1 MASRPLRIA
10 WLGPAPG
17 GHAGVRGVAAEL
29 LGGLARRGHR
39 IDCFLPAAEGQSTVR
54 IAGSEEI
61 DFGEGNL
68 AFGDNVTL
76 IWGTSRWQWNRW
88 YSRGKVAAFAS
99 GALARGVASLRLRRE
114 IARRH
119 RRQPYDLIYQF
130 SSIETPGVPP
140 GLARAVPL
148 VIHPETHIAGELRWL
163 IAERRLALRCQPA
176 YVFAAVAALMFVRTR
191 VQRRAI
197 RRARLL
203 ICISGVFRD
212 HLVRDY
218 GFPRERTVVVPN
230 PIRVDRF
237 AALDAR
243 VTTLPIGDL
252 PASPPIDDQPAHR
265 QPTGDPPGGDRP
277 VGEPPV
283 VLVLGR
289 ISVRKGVE
297 DVVAVARILLARG
310 IAVRIRIAGGPS
322 LWSDYTRLLD
332 DLPREN
338 AEYIGSV
345 SAGEVARLLR
355 ESDVLLQVSKY
366 EPFGLTVGE
375 ALSAGVPVVATTE
388 VGAAENVDRSVL
400 TTVSPGDVQGMASA
414 IAATI
419 ARLRANPEKIR
430 SRARAEADRLFATE
444 TVCEQISVA
453 LERLVGEHK

>member
-17 GHAGVRGVAAEL
+17 GYAGVRGVAAEL

-39 IDCFLPAAEGQSTVR
+39 VDCFLPAAEGQSTVR
-54 IAGSEEI
+54 IAGSEDI

-114 IARRH
+114 ITRRH

-140 GLARAVPL
+140 GLARTVPL

-176 YVFAAVAALMFVRTR
+176 YVFAAIATLMFLRTR

-203 ICISGVFRD
+203 ICISSVFRD
-212 HLVRDY
+212 HLVHDY

-230 PIRVDRF
+230 PICVGRF
-237 AALDAR
+237 PALDAGA
-243 VTTLPIGDL
+243 TAPPIGDP
-252 PASPPIDDQPAHR
+252 PA
-265 QPTGDPPGGDRP
+265 TDPPVEDRP

-297 DVVAVARILLARG
+297 NVVAVARMLLERG

-322 LWSDYTRLLD
+322 LWSDYTKLLD
-332 DLPREN
+332 DLPRQN
-338 AEYIGSV
+338 AEYLGSV

-375 ALSAGVPVVATTE
+375 ALSARVPVVATTE

-400 TTVSPGDVQGMASA
+400 TTVRPDDVEGMARA
-414 IAATI
+414 IVATI
-419 ARLRANPEKIR
+419 ERLRANPEEIR
-430 SRARAEADRLFATE
+430 SKARSEADRLFATE

-453 LERLVGEHK
+453 LERLVDW

>member
-1 MASRPLRIA
+1 MASSPLRIA

-17 GHAGVRGVAAEL
+17 GYAGVRGVAAEL

-54 IAGSEEI
+54 IAGSEDI

-68 AFGDNVTL
+68 AFGENVTL

-99 GALARGVASLRLRRE
+99 GALARGIASLRLRRE
-114 IARRH
+114 ITRRH

-140 GLARAVPL
+140 GLARTVPL

-176 YVFAAVAALMFVRTR
+176 YVFAAVATLMFLRTR

-203 ICISGVFRD
+203 ICISSVFRD

-218 GFPRERTVVVPN
+218 GFPVERTVVVPN
-230 PIRVDRF
+230 PVRTNRF
-237 AALDAR
+237 PASDAR
-243 VTTLPIGDL
+243 
-252 PASPPIDDQPAHR
+252 
-265 QPTGDPPGGDRP
+265 

-289 ISVRKGVE
+289 ISVRKGLE
-297 DVVAVARILLARG
+297 DVVDVARMLLERE

-332 DLPREN
+332 DLPRQN
-338 AEYIGSV
+338 AEYLGSV

-375 ALSAGVPVVATTE
+375 ALSARVPVLATTE

-400 TTVSPGDVQGMASA
+400 TTVHPCDVEGMASA

-419 ARLRANPEKIR
+419 ARLRANPEDIR
-430 SRARAEADRLFATE
+430 SKARAEADRLFATE
-444 TVCEQISVA
+444 TVCEQISAA
-453 LERLVGEHK
+453 LERLVEGTHSNASDPSDRNSPRDHGRDEPIVTPC